1 MSASYGSMGEGE
13 ALLDDSIGTNAQTE
27 AMGAAT
33 LGRLQGQREQ
43 LAGAADTAADTR
55 RVTSDARS
63 RLREVAFKVVKE
75 KIFLVLVILFMLGL
89 DGGLAYLLVKNGGSF
104 TSKR

>member
-13 ALLDDSIGTNAQTE
+13 ALLDDSIGTNAATE
-27 AMGAAT
+27 AVGAAT
-33 LGRLQGQREQ
+33 LDRLRGQQEQ
-43 LAGAADTAADTR
+43 IRGAVDTAADTR
-55 RVTSDARS
+55 RVTHDARG

-75 KIFLVLVILFMLGL
+75 KIFLGLVILFMLGV

-104 TSKR
+104 TSSR